1 MHPYICNLKMKYLLL
16 PFLLFFLSCDNSD
29 EALDQTPT
37 FFEAVYD
44 NNMNSL
50 AIDNS
55 LFEGAFV
62 EGEVDFSQIDE
73 ASGLAVSRHNKDY
86 LWTHNDSGDLN
97 RIFLLHKDGTYQG
110 SFRLL
115 GTGNRDWEDMA
126 IASGP
131 DASLNYL
138 YIADIGDNDAKYN
151 VKHIYRL
158 PEPSLELANNQVQWV
173 ELEGA
178 ERISFVYPEGKKMDA
193 ETLFVDPLTLDIY
206 IVTKREFP
214 VTVYRLAYP
223 QSTTETT
230 VAEKYGTLPF
240 TMATGGDISTSG
252 EEIVIKTKERIFMWK
267 RTLNESIA
275 DAFMR
280 EPIRLPYLPE
290 PQGEAIAFD
299 KDDATYY
306 TLSETR
312 GGIAPKVYSY
322 TRK

>member
-1 MHPYICNLKMKYLLL
+1 MKYLLF
-16 PFLLFFLSCDNSD
+16 PFFILYFSCGSSY
-29 EALDQTPT
+29 EELDLTPS

-44 NNMNSL
+44 NNL
-50 AIDNS
+50 YLLPIDNS
-55 LFEGAFV
+55 LFESAFV

-73 ASGLAVSRHNKDY
+73 ASGLAVSRHNKNY

-97 RIFLLHKDGTYQG
+97 RIFLVHKDGTYQG
-110 SFRLL
+110 SFKLL
-115 GTGNRDWEDMA
+115 ETGNRDWEDMA

-131 DASLNYL
+131 EASLNYL

-151 VKHIYRL
+151 EKHIYRL
-158 PEPSLELANNQVQWV
+158 PEPLLELANNQVQWV

-193 ETLFVDPLTLDIY
+193 ETLLVDPLTLDIF

-240 TMATGGDISTSG
+240 TMATGGDISASG
-252 EEIVIKTKERIFMWK
+252 EEIVIKTMERVFMWK

-299 KDDATYY
+299 KDDAAYY
-306 TLSETR
+306 TLSEKKS
-312 GGIAPKVYSY
+312 GITPKMYSY
-322 TRK
+322 KKK